1 MKADGLQAI
10 MSSNMSLTRF
20 VPKMSAGLSKSLLSK
35 SAYPPALV
43 VAGMSESDYCE
54 GSTSCHMA
62 SLALASIVYSCP
74 AAFLVESHNHHN
86 TPIYHMLKASFLS

>member
-62 SLALASIVYSCP
+62 SLALAALCIAVLRHSW
-74 AAFLVESHNHHN
+74 
-86 TPIYHMLKASFLS
+86 LKATIITTRQSIIC